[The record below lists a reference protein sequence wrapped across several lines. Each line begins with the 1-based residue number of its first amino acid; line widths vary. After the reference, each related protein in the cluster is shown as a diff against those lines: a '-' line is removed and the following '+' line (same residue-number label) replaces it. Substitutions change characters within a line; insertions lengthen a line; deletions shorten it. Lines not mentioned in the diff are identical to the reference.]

1 MQKNTETEML
11 IITNTDTIII
21 VGIFFI
27 TTKIKNIPKPYYE
40 ASGYYI
46 FLTIRTLFA
55 QISFMLFQ
63 LYDYYLARTSK
74 SEWYETSHTAAHVD
88 GTSALGVEPSPL
100 FILQ

>member
-27 TTKIKNIPKPYYE
+27 ATKIKKYSE
-40 ASGYYI
+40 TLFKASEYYI

-74 SEWYETSHTAAHVD
+74 SEWDETSHTAAHVD
-88 GTSALGVEPSPL
+88 GTSALG
-100 FILQ
+100 I

>member
-27 TTKIKNIPKPYYE
+27 ATKIKKIFRNLIMRHRNII
-40 ASGYYI
+40 S
-46 FLTIRTLFA
+46 FLTMRT
-55 QISFMLFQ
+55 QILFMLFQ

-74 SEWYETSHTAAHVD
+74 SEWDETSHTAAHVD

-100 FILQ
+100 VILQ

>member
-27 TTKIKNIPKPYYE
+27 ATKIKKIFRNLIMRHRNII
-40 ASGYYI
+40 S
-46 FLTIRTLFA
+46 FLTMRT
-55 QISFMLFQ
+55 QILFMLFQ
-63 LYDYYLARTSK
+63 RYDYYLARTSK
-74 SEWYETSHTAAHVD
+74 SEWDEASHTAAHVD

-100 FILQ
+100 VILQ

>member
-21 VGIFFI
+21 ARIFFI
-27 TTKIKNIPKPYYE
+27 DTKIKKIFRNLIMRHRNII
-40 ASGYYI
+40 S

-88 GTSALGVEPSPL
+88 GTSALG
-100 FILQ
+100 I